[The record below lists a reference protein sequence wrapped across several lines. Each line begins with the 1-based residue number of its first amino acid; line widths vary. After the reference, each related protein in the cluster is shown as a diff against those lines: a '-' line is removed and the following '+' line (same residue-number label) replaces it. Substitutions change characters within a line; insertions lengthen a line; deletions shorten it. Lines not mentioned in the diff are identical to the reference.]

1 MSKISIALCTYNGA
15 KFLREQLESLAR
27 QTRQPDE
34 LIISD
39 DDSADETI
47 KIAERFANEVSFAVK
62 INVNENRLGYIKNFE
77 KAITLCAGDLI
88 FLCDQ
93 DDVWHVDKLEIF
105 EREFEKNPDAGLIF
119 CNANLADENLEPLG
133 KDVRAWLGFTPRVEQ
148 LFKDGKVLPKL
159 FNQNYSPGFT
169 MAFRAK
175 YKSLILP
182 LPADVYW
189 VVHDYWIALLLT
201 AASRVL
207 PLAAPLVEYRQH
219 GKQNV
224 GATPAFSQE
233 AQSVS
238 NGLAEKNDFRR
249 NFERL
254 EALRDRL
261 ERHKNEYDVQAA
273 LDQTIECLK
282 HSRVRNDLQNGA
294 FSQIPNLL
302 RELFARRY
310 HRYSTGWK
318 SAAKDLF
325 LSLSSGGR
333 NRKN

>member
-34 LIISD
+34 LIVSD
-39 DDSADETI
+39 DDSTDETI
-47 KIAERFANEVSFAVK
+47 KIVEEFAGEVSFAVK

-77 KAITLCAGDLI
+77 KAITLCTGDLI

-93 DDVWHVDKLEIF
+93 DDVWHADKLEIF
-105 EREFEKNPDAGLIF
+105 DGEFEKNSDAGLVF
-119 CNANLADENLEPLG
+119 CNANLVNENLEPLG
-133 KDVRAWLGFTPRVEQ
+133 KDVRAWLGFTPQIEQ

-175 YKSLILP
+175 YKNLILP
-182 LPADVYW
+182 LPGDVYW

-201 AASRVL
+201 AASKVL
-207 PLAAPLVEYRQH
+207 PISDALVDYRQH

-224 GATPAFSQE
+224 GATPAFSHE
-233 AQSVS
+233 AQNVS
-238 NGLAEKNDFRR
+238 NSLAEKNDYRR

-254 EALRDRL
+254 EALRERL
-261 ERHKNEYDVQAA
+261 EQHKNEYDVQAA
-273 LDQTIECLK
+273 LDETNDCLK
-282 HSRVRNDLQNGA
+282 HARVRNDLQNGA
-294 FSQIPNLL
+294 RSQIPNLF

-318 SAAKDLF
+318 SASKDLF
-325 LSLSSGGR
+325 LSLSSAKG
-333 NRKN
+333 NQKN